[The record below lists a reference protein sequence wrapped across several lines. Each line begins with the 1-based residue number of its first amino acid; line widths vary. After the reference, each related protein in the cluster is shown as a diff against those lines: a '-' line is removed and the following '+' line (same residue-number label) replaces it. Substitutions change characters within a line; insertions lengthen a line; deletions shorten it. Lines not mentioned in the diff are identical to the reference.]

1 MVETMVPQ
9 HASEQQAGKICPNCG
24 NQAVGTDACK
34 TCLLQLGRYAG
45 GAGQIGLEPTQDHVD
60 SDRPGSDGAGGQR
73 AGGQVVGGISAAEM
87 AERFPQYEILNLI
100 GSGGMGAV
108 YRARQKSLDRMVA
121 IKVIE
126 ENDRD
131 PAFAERFSREART
144 LAKLSHPHIVTVH
157 DFGHSEHL
165 FFLVMEYIEGVNL
178 RQAIQAQAFDP
189 SDALRIIE
197 QVCQA
202 LQYAHGR
209 GVVHRDIKPENILL
223 TEDGMV
229 KIADFGLAKLL
240 DDDKREVTL
249 TGTRQVMGTIAYMAP
264 EQVDNSTAVDHRAD
278 IYSLGVVFYELLTG
292 HLPLGRFELPSQRS
306 AGVDL
311 RIDPVVMK
319 SLSRAPAD
327 RYQSASELSSEI
339 ASIPAVP
346 VAEVSQG
353 DHPVDQQT
361 STPQMGKQGQ
371 SAPVAALP
379 SKKGVGDLG
388 TRRGDSISFSLKQ
401 MHGGFAEGQG
411 MLQFE
416 TDRLIF
422 EWKVKDSLFGAI
434 ESNLNRLELPIDQ
447 VSGMQLKNYWVCSRL
462 LVKARTLQALEPLPQ
477 EKLGSVK
484 FAVARSDRELIQHW
498 ISNYNL
504 HPQGGFVP
512 PASHPGNA
520 GKALDWKIA
529 VLILAL
535 FFIPV
540 LAAGSLVL
548 YYVAMP
554 QSYSSDVQDGPAL
567 IIDRKHAGDSIQ
579 LDKDGVKIQSGNN
592 AISVTREE

>member
-1 MVETMVPQ
+1 M
-9 HASEQQAGKICPNCG
+9 AAAGE
-24 NQAVGTDACK
+24 CK

-45 GAGQIGLEPTQDHVD
+45 GAGQIGLEPTQDHID
-60 SDRPGSDGAGGQR
+60 SDRPGSARAGERVAGGP
-73 AGGQVVGGISAAEM
+73 AVGRISAAEM
-87 AERFPQYEILNLI
+87 AERFPQYEVLNLI

-157 DFGHSEHL
+157 DFGHSDNL

-178 RQAIQAQAFDP
+178 RQAIHAQAFDP

-264 EQVDNSTAVDHRAD
+264 EQVDNSAAVDHRAD

-306 AGVDL
+306 AAVDL

-339 ASIPAVP
+339 AGIPAAA
-346 VAEVSQG
+346 VAGVSNE
-353 DHPVDQQT
+353 DHPSAQRT
-361 STPQMGKQGQ
+361 SDLQMGKQGQ
-371 SAPVAALP
+371 PAPVAALP
-379 SKKGVGDLG
+379 SRKGVGESG
-388 TRRGDSISFSLKQ
+388 TLRGDSISFSLKQ

-434 ESNLNRLELPIDQ
+434 ESNLNRLELPVDQ
-447 VSGMQLKNYWVCSRL
+447 VSGMQLKNYGIFTRL

-484 FAVARSDRELIQHW
+484 LAVSRADRELIQHW
-498 ISNYNL
+498 ISSYNL
-504 HPQGGFVP
+504 HPQVGLVP
-512 PASHPGNA
+512 PGSHSGNT

-529 VLILAL
+529 VLLLAL

-540 LAAGSLVL
+540 LAAGALVL
-548 YYVAMP
+548 YFVAIP
-554 QSYSSDVQDGPAL
+554 QPYSTDGRNRPAV
-567 IIDRKHAGDSIQ
+567 IIDHQRAVDSIQ
-579 LDKDGVKIQSGNN
+579 VDKDGVEIQSGNK
-592 AISVTREE
+592 AISVTQDE